1 MLNATKER
9 WSLLRMKLGLTS
21 QKDIPVLFFVL
32 GVTNVANRLICVGE
46 DGDGVFALGK

>member
-1 MLNATKER
+1 MESIKDEAGSDLAER
-9 WSLLRMKLGLTS
+9 YSG
-21 QKDIPVLFFVL
+21 PFFVL